1 MIENLKEIS
10 LLKEILFRIIRII
23 KVLKNMITDIM
34 FEILVILLLILLNG
48 ILAMF
53 ELAIVSSRKIKLQ
66 MMEQEGNES
75 AKIII
80 DLIDDPN
87 QFLSTIQIGITLI
100 GILAGVFGGA
110 TISGPLSKYLL
121 FLFPYHLIISMLIV
135 VLIITYLT
143 LVIGELVP
151 KRLALNNPEKIALK
165 LARHM
170 KLLLKI
176 CGPLVTLLSKS
187 TNFVLAIIGSEKP
200 KESVVTEDEIKLLI
214 EEGIEDGTIE
224 KEEEDIIKRVFRL
237 DVQKVDMLM
246 TPRPEIIWID
256 LEEDIEET
264 KKRIINSKRSIFPVA
279 KGELDAFLGVV
290 QTKDILSS
298 LFLNENLNIESYL
311 KKPLIVPENL
321 HSLDILKLF
330 KENEEHVHMAL
341 VIDEYGS
348 VEGLITLNDVLE
360 GIVGDIPG
368 IDEMDEP
375 SATEREDGSWL
386 IDGGYTIDRFKELF
400 NLEKVPDEKENNFN
414 TLTGFIL
421 SYLKEIPDTG
431 DKFKWDNLSFEI
443 VDMDGHYI
451 DKVLV
456 EQINEDETEK
466 THQN

>member
-1 MIENLKEIS
+1 
-10 LLKEILFRIIRII
+10 
-23 KVLKNMITDIM
+23 MITEIIL
-34 FEILVILLLILLNG
+34 EILVILLLILING
-48 ILAMF
+48 TLAMF
-53 ELAIVSSRKIKLQ
+53 ELAIVSSRKTKLQ
-66 MMEQEGNES
+66 KMEQEGNKR
-75 AKIII
+75 AKIVIE
-80 DLIDDPN
+80 LIDDPN
-87 QFLSTIQIGITLI
+87 KFLSTIQIGITLI
-100 GILAGVFGGA
+100 GILAGAFGGA
-110 TISGPLSKYLL
+110 TISWPVSQYLL
-121 FLFPYHLIISMLIV
+121 FLSPYHLAISMLIV

-151 KRLALNNPEKIALK
+151 KRVALNNPEKIALK
-165 LARHM
+165 LAKPM
-170 KLLLKI
+170 KILLKI
-176 CGPLVTLLSKS
+176 FGPLVIILSKS
-187 TNFVLAIIGSEKP
+187 TNIVLRIIGHEKT

-256 LEEDIEET
+256 LEEPIEET

-279 KGELDAFLGVV
+279 TGELDDFLGVV

-298 LFLNENLNIESYL
+298 IFLGEELDIKSHV

-321 HSLDILKLF
+321 PSLDILKLF
-330 KENEEHVHMAL
+330 KKNKEHVHFAL
-341 VIDEYGS
+341 VIDEYGG

-375 SATEREDGSWL
+375 GVTERRDGSWL
-386 IDGGYTIDRFKELF
+386 IDGGYPIDRFKELF
-400 NLEKVPDEKENNFN
+400 NLEEIPGEKEDNFT

-421 SYLKEIPDTG
+421 SYINKIPETGEIFVWG
-431 DKFKWDNLSFEI
+431 KLIFEI
-443 VDMDGHYI
+443 VDKDGHYI

-456 EQINEDETEK
+456 SLINEEEEA
-466 THQN
+466 Q